1 MGCSSSN
8 KKRPNYKS
16 CVRYYNNAVQNL
28 AANTTNQ
35 MQILGARVADT
46 GVSIETQPSSYT
58 IVTKGLYHISGDV
71 YIKAT
76 ASGVVQFVAYMDG
89 VALPCT
95 GIKQTIFVGENA
107 VHIETDIEIDSCCC
121 SVNKTITFNIITDTT
136 AVGTVEHICTG
147 ITKIA

>member
-1 MGCSSSN
+1 MGCSGTS
-8 KKRPNYKS
+8 KKRANYKS
-16 CVRYYNNAVQNL
+16 CVRYYNNAKQTLTTN
-28 AANTTNQ
+28 ATNQ
-35 MQILGARVADT
+35 MQILGARVVDT

-71 YIKAT
+71 YINAT

-95 GIKQTIFVGENA
+95 GVKQTIFVGENA
-107 VHIETDIEIDSCCC
+107 VHIETDLEIDGCCA
-121 SVNKTITFNIITDTT
+121 VNKTITFNVITDTT
-136 AVGTVEHICTG
+136 AAGTVEHICTG